1 MNPPLSICAAN
12 QERLRLT
19 CNRKKLQI
27 PICAKNRLT
36 VTALNLV
43 LVRPQEAHPQSSHVD
58 SERFG
63 LLGGN
68 SGWSIQGMIVECSV
82 PCAGDSI
89 SGRLT
94 TMFGTQPCA
103 RLRLQSILT
112 HERSV
117 AHKDAIQLA
126 AAAAATE
133 NVVSALNRPVS
144 ARAFTVCIFW
154 PKM

>member
-43 LVRPQEAHPQSSHVD
+43 LVRAQEAHPQSSHVD

-63 LLGGN
+63 LLGGT

-94 TMFGTQPCA
+94 TMFGTHSRVLGCDFKA
-103 RLRLQSILT
+103 YLRTNLTSIM
-112 HERSV
+112 
-117 AHKDAIQLA
+117 
-126 AAAAATE
+126 ATTKKILGRTLE
-133 NVVSALNRPVS
+133 
-144 ARAFTVCIFW
+144 
-154 PKM
+154 KG